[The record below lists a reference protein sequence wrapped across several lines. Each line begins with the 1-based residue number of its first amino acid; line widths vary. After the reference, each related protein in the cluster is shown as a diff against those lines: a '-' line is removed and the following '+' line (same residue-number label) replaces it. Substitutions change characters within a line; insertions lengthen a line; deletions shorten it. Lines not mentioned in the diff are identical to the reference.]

1 MRRRIQVPRPL
12 ARRVPILD
20 VYAVPEAGRM
30 LNIALLHA
38 TPEIDVHAMQEAAY
52 QRFVADQR
60 KR

>member
-1 MRRRIQVPRPL
+1 MRRRIQVPTL

-20 VYAVPEAGRM
+20 VYAVPEAGRS
-30 LNIALLHA
+30 LNVGLLHA

-52 QRFVADQR
+52 VRFIADQK